1 MIHLYLIDLTDEKLN
16 GIYIMNVLRENYTN
30 LNIVGM
36 ISNESILDF
45 ENLLGFN

>member
-1 MIHLYLIDLTDEKLN
+1 MNLYLIDLTDEKQD
-16 GIYIMNVLRENYTN
+16 GVYIMNFLRENYTK

-36 ISNESILDF
+36 ISNESKLDF